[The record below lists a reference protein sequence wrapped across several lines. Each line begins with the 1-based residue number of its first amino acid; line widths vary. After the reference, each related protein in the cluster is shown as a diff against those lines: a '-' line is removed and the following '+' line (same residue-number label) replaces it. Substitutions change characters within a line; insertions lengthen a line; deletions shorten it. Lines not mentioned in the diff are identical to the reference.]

1 MLFRSETGVYLAVS
15 PDRRQVFVTGHPE
28 YDAQT
33 LDNEFRRDINAG
45 LNPAIPVN
53 YYLNNDPQNIPLCT
67 WKSHAYLLF
76 ANWINY
82 YVYQNTPYDLETMR
96 KK

>member
-1 MLFRSETGVYLAVS
+1 MGDGGKNIFI
-15 PDRRQVFVTGHPE
+15 TGHPE

-33 LDNEFRRDINAG
+33 LDNEYRRDINAG
-45 LNPAIPVN
+45 LNPSIPVN
-53 YYLNNDPQNIPLCT
+53 YYPNNDPQNVPLCT

-82 YVYQNTPYDLETMR
+82 YVYQNTPYDLETKR
-96 KK
+96 KSA